1 MQYAA
6 QPSANDQLIRDLTKA
21 LNGEFNAI
29 RFYEHLA
36 ELAPNEEVRKRILE
50 IRRDE
55 MRHYQGYANTYM
67 HLTGQHPSPQITEP
81 LPKNFKSGVLAAFKD
96 EQEAVEFYHR
106 VARETHIPSIS
117 HQFRSNAFDEQNHAV
132 WFLFYIH
139 QY

>member
-1 MQYAA
+1 MQYVT
-6 QPSANDQLIRDLTKA
+6 QPSTNDQLIRDVTNA

-29 RFYEHLA
+29 RVYEHLA
-36 ELAPNEEVRKRILE
+36 QLAPNEEVRKRILE

-67 HLTGQHPSPQITEP
+67 YLTGKQPSPKMTEP

-96 EQEAVEFYHR
+96 EQDTVDFYNR
-106 VARETHIPSIS
+106 VARETTIPFIS
-117 HQFRSNAFDEQNHAV
+117 HQFRSDASDEQNHAV
-132 WFLFYIH
+132 WFLYYLH